1 MRTQRHAGW
10 LHVIRTMEIN
20 GRGQQMEIDAG
31 GAIRLG
37 AERRWPTYEGLAQGI
52 ARLRCVAAM
61 IEYHGHAPRTAAEAM
76 AADVGY
82 EIEGVLELA
91 GLAWREL
98 ARGRR
103 SPAEALIAVPSTAP
117 LIAMSADG
125 QTMARLEQ
133 AGPLPEPVGEAG
145 QFIWYLELEGAEP
158 QGRLPDA
165 AARWERC
172 HDGNVRESTVCG
184 IWTRGEPRASRKRP
198 LVCTV
203 KRTTGER
210 FVRTGVF
217 RIPAGEDH
225 EDGTDQETAY
235 RCEHTL
241 VEKAIP
247 MLLNPAIDAWRS
259 ERGHS
264 AAGGGALGADGRGAW
279 LKTAQC
285 PAPR

>member
-37 AERRWPTYEGLAQGI
+37 AERRWPTHEGLAQGI

-172 HDGNVRESTVCG
+172 HDGNVSYSADSVMVRSRSWCGVRLPAACST
-184 IWTRGEPRASRKRP
+184 RAPRTPR
-198 LVCTV
+198 
-203 KRTTGER
+203 
-210 FVRTGVF
+210 
-217 RIPAGEDH
+217 
-225 EDGTDQETAY
+225 
-235 RCEHTL
+235 
-241 VEKAIP
+241 
-247 MLLNPAIDAWRS
+247 
-259 ERGHS
+259 S
-264 AAGGGALGADGRGAW
+264 AASNPERSPVAAHAGPEPPARRSLPTPRPSRPRPPSGNGVPDGR
-279 LKTAQC
+279 
-285 PAPR
+285 